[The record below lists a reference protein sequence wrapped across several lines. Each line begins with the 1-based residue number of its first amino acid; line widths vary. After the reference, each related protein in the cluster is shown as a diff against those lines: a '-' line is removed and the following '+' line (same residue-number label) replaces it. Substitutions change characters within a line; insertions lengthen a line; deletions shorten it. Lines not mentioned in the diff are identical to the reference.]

1 MDALKQANT
10 VLRKLGVATTTV
22 EVLHYRDQGSGC
34 TGCDETWENHCIFC
48 KLPIDE
54 APLDADPRDLGRG
67 RDHRYP
73 GWPIRFIGGQELQ
86 AFGRM
91 CFPCL
96 ALRPHE
102 RPGVDV
108 FEWRHGTAHTFE
120 WRHGTAHTALHRELD
135 PDTVESFLL

>member
-54 APLDADPRDLGRG
+54 QLLDEGYRVAYPDDDR
-67 RDHRYP
+67 RYP
-73 GWPIRFIGGQELQ
+73 GWPLLEHTPGSTREI

-91 CFPCL
+91 CWPCFAAGPEGRQSGYL
-96 ALRPHE
+96 ARINQHWGL
-102 RPGVDV
+102 
-108 FEWRHGTAHTFE
+108 
-120 WRHGTAHTALHRELD
+120 
-135 PDTVESFLL
+135 